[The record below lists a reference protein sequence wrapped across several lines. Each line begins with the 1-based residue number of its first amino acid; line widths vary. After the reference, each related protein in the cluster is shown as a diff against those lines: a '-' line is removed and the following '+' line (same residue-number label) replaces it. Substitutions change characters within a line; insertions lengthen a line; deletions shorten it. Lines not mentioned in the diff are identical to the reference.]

1 MSKSDMWAFLVQHH
15 GQWVIQALIQ
25 LVRLCWELPTYQY
38 RQSWNTAQ
46 SFFFLHTK
54 LFQTRF
60 DPYGWQLNIK
70 SIKKLHVWNKLTIT
84 QSGILYEHVGNIR
97 PLLLTMDNL
106 SGQLYTRNKSCR

>member
-1 MSKSDMWAFLVQHH
+1 MSKSDMWATPWSVGHSSTNPASKALLGTSHIP
-15 GQWVIQALIQ
+15 IQTILKYCPII
-25 LVRLCWELPTYQY
+25 
-38 RQSWNTAQ
+38 
-46 SFFFLHTK
+46 FFLHTK

-70 SIKKLHVWNKLTIT
+70 SIKKPPRLKLTII